1 MSNKGGDSA
10 LHRTRGNDRINSHAN
25 LRGAPKGPRSSQDRG
40 VRPGMQKA
48 LNNMALVN
56 VPGMQNP
63 MMMNGGQ
70 SPQTPMQMSPQQ
82 QMEFMAM
89 MEQQTR
95 MMAQLTGM
103 MPGGNGV
110 FPQGGAQQNGHGR
123 SLFDRVEP
131 SRGRGGARGRGR
143 GASSQNGHIKSPTKT
158 SDNDT
163 TMEGDEQSTDAPGM
177 DVDQAAGQPKQDAAN
192 TMCHFNLRCTNKDCP
207 YVHQSPAA
215 PPGTVVDM
223 SDTCTFGAACK
234 NPKCT
239 AKHPSPAQIKAT
251 QAQEICKFFPNCT
264 RPNCPYKHPNAPLCR
279 FGSNCKT
286 PNCQFTHL
294 EIPCHFNPCTNMRCP
309 YKHNP
314 GQQKA
319 TSLADYTW
327 TPDKQNQTSQAVSAA
342 AGDHVSDRRF
352 VDENAGE
359 EELVKP
365 EATTGN
371 GEGVVT

>member
-1 MSNKGGDSA
+1 
-10 LHRTRGNDRINSHAN
+10 
-25 LRGAPKGPRSSQDRG
+25 
-40 VRPGMQKA
+40 MQKA

-163 TMEGDEQSTDAPGM
+163 TMEGDEQSTDAPAM

>member
-10 LHRTRGNDRINSHAN
+10 LHRTRGSDRVNSHGN
-25 LRGAPKGPRSSQDRG
+25 LRGAPKGPRGSQDRG
-40 VRPGMQKA
+40 VRPGMQKV
-48 LNNMALVN
+48 LNNMALAN
-56 VPGMQNP
+56 VPGMQNS

-110 FPQGGAQQNGHGR
+110 FPPGGAPQNGHGR

-131 SRGRGGARGRGR
+131 SRGRGGRGRGR
-143 GASSQNGHIKSPTKT
+143 GGASANGHIKSPTKT
-158 SDNDT
+158 GDQDT
-163 TMEGDEQSTDAPGM
+163 AMEGDEQSTASTM
-177 DVDQAAGQPKQDAAN
+177 DVDQATGQPKQAAGN

-207 YVHQSPAA
+207 YAHQSPSA
-215 PPGTVVDM
+215 PPGTTVDM

-234 NPKCT
+234 NPKC
-239 AKHPSPAQIKAT
+239 AGKHPSPAQIKAL
-251 QAQEICKFFPNCT
+251 QAQEICKFFPNCS
-264 RPNCPYKHPNAPLCR
+264 RPNCAFKHPNTPLCR

-294 EIPCHFNPCTNMRCP
+294 EIACHFNPCTNMRCP

-319 TSLADYTW
+319 TTLADYSW
-327 TPDKQNQTSQAVSAA
+327 TPDKQNLSEQDTSAVS
-342 AGDHVSDRRF
+342 GDHLSDRRF

-365 EATTGN
+365 EAAGGN